1 MTVGREPAVNGR
13 VTSFHGSRLG
23 SALVLVFACSFDS
36 SGSGGGSGDAGSTD
50 GSGSASMSATVG
62 DSSTAASLDGSAS
75 ASASTTAGTTA
86 GTTASTTDGT
96 TAATDEG
103 SSSMSGASTSDGGS
117 TAGEGAGSSSTGGQ
131 PATYHLQHGDQ
142 TACDDP
148 LWCYFNGNVLSPAG
162 DPIEGQECF
171 TAPISPP
178 FELLSMHYSVAAV
191 HTDLEDFE
199 LRVYERDGGGP
210 SNLIEQVTLTQLD
223 ASPMEHDYEFAAP
236 IQIDTQEFCIGFAT
250 TAPGLASALGMA
262 VDTDS
267 TVGDASFFRME
278 GNGACNVPDWEDVV
292 SFQPN
297 PFGNWCMDAE
307 IREIP

>member
-1 MTVGREPAVNGR
+1 M
-13 VTSFHGSRLG
+13 
-23 SALVLVFACSFDS
+23 LVFACSFDS
-36 SGSGGGSGDAGSTD
+36 SGSGGGSGDAGSTG
-50 GSGSASMSATVG
+50 GSGSASSTSATVG

-86 GTTASTTDGT
+86 STTAGTTDGT
-96 TAATDEG
+96 TTATGDG
-103 SSSMSGASTSDGGS
+103 SSSTSGSASSDGGS
-117 TAGEGAGSSSTGGQ
+117 TAGDGSSSTGGQ

-210 SNLIEQVTLTQLD
+210 SNLIEQVVLTQLD